1 MQVPEEV
8 VRRLRKQGYY
18 IVGRHSAVK
27 LCHWTKVMLKGGKPC
42 YKGTFYGIQSHRCLQ
57 MTPALFNC
65 NLNCLYC
72 WRMHNFVDAV
82 VEDPD
87 DPAFIVE
94 ESIKGQRV
102 LLSGYKGNPKVPRR
116 LWEESQEPRHM
127 AISLT
132 GEPTLYPRLGEL
144 IEEAHK
150 RGMTTFLVT
159 NGTTPEVLRDL
170 DPLPTQLYVTVAAP
184 NEEVFRKLQLPPR
197 PGLWQKLMET
207 LELLPSLDTRIT
219 IRHTL
224 VEGWNLGYVDEY
236 AKLDEKADPD
246 FIEPKGYMYV
256 GWSRL
261 RLRAENMP
269 THERIMWFARE
280 LAERLGYRIYAERP
294 ESRVAMLTKH
304 EDESKIKLRPR

>member
-1 MQVPEEV
+1 VRVPEEV

-27 LCHWTKVMLKGGKPC
+27 LCHWTKERLKGGKPC

-72 WRMHNFVDAV
+72 WRMHNFVDAI

-116 LWEESQEPRHM
+116 LWEEAQEPKHM

-184 NEEVFRKLQLPPR
+184 NEEVFRRLQLPPR

-304 EDESKIKLRPR
+304 DDESKIKLRLQ